1 MTTLSLYI
9 KRADNYI
16 GNSKNLLAMVGSAL
30 FVSGAF
36 VTGIELLVNT
46 LQNNKLDT
54 PINEAFVLFGSA
66 LIAANYAKTYIQNR
80 RNLNA

>member
-9 KRADNYI
+9 KRADNYV
-16 GNSKNLLAMVGSAL
+16 GNSENLLAMVGSA
-30 FVSGAF
+30 FFISGAII
-36 VTGIELLVNT
+36 TGIELLVNAF
-46 LQNNKLDT
+46 QNNKLDT

>member
-54 PINEAFVLFGSA
+54 PTNEAFMLFGSA
-66 LIAANYAKTYIQNR
+66 LIVASYAKTYIQNG

>member
-1 MTTLSLYI
+1 
-9 KRADNYI
+9 
-16 GNSKNLLAMVGSAL
+16 MVGSAL

-54 PINEAFVLFGSA
+54 PTNEAFMLFGSA
-66 LIAANYAKTYIQNR
+66 LIVASYAKTYIQNG